1 MTNKKKKITLADS
14 GVDYDPVPHEYFFKG
29 KQLKGIT
36 GTLINL
42 AYPKGD
48 TYKNISEEV
57 LNHAAD
63 RGSACHQAVGNYY
76 DIGISSTGYEDI
88 VAKAKELLES
98 QELTPIRF
106 EYVVTDYKNY
116 ASPIDIVCINAKNE
130 ICIVDMKF
138 TAKLHYP
145 QVTLQTS
152 IYKRWFSLVNPKLTA
167 KHQYVLW
174 IHTNDSHEVLDNGI
188 FELDTVDDAFIDDLI
203 DCDTNGKPFDI
214 GKYYGDLPSKV
225 ADVEGYLVKLQQLV
239 KEKTE
244 EMDNIKAGL
253 CELMEK
259 YNIKQYSSA
268 HIQLTRVTQKPRVSF
283 DSAKFKKD
291 HEDMYNEYTKTSKVK
306 PSVRITIK

>member
-1 MTNKKKKITLADS
+1 MVKKKEIILADS
-14 GVDYDPVPHEYFFKG
+14 GVDYDPVPHEYFYKG

-36 GTLINL
+36 GTLIER

-48 TYKNISEEV
+48 TYKNVSDEV

-76 DIGISSTGYEDI
+76 DIGISSTGYEEI
-88 VAKAKELLES
+88 VGRAKELLDS

-116 ASPIDIVCINAKNE
+116 ASPIDIVCVNAKNE

-152 IYKRWFSLVNPKLTA
+152 IYKRWFSLVNPKLAA

-174 IHTNDSHEVLDNGI
+174 IHTNDDHEVLDNGI

-203 DCDTNGKPFDI
+203 DCDMNDKTFDI
-214 GKYYGDLPSKV
+214 GKYYGDLPRKV
-225 ADVEGYLVKLQQLV
+225 SDVEGYLVKLQQLV

-259 YNIKQYSSA
+259 YNVKQYSSA
-268 HIQLTRVTQKPRVSF
+268 HIQLTRVTPKPRVSF
-283 DSAKFKKD
+283 DTARFKKE
-291 HEDMYNEYTKTSKVK
+291 HEDMYNEYTKISEVK
-306 PSVRITIK
+306 PSVKITIK

>member
-1 MTNKKKKITLADS
+1 MVKKKNIVLAES
-14 GVDYDPVPHEYFFKG
+14 GVDYDPVPHTYSYKG
-29 KQLKGIT
+29 KELKGIT

-42 AYPKGD
+42 AYPKSK
-48 TYKNISEEV
+48 TYKDIPEEI
-57 LNHAAD
+57 LNHAAE

-76 DIGISSTGYEDI
+76 DVGISSTGYEGI
-88 VAKAKELLES
+88 VDKAVELLKS
-98 QELTPIRF
+98 KELTPIRF

-116 ASPIDIVCINAKNE
+116 ASPIDIVCVNAKDE

-145 QVTLQTS
+145 EVTLQTS
-152 IYKRWFSLVNPKLTA
+152 IYKRWFSVVNPKLKA

-174 IHTNDSHEVLDNGI
+174 IHTNDDHEVLDNGI

-203 DCDTNGKPFDI
+203 DCDTNDKKFDI
-214 GKYYGDLPSKV
+214 AKYYGDLPAKV
-225 ADVEGYLVKLQQLV
+225 ADVEGYIVTLEKLI

-253 CELMEK
+253 CELMNK

-268 HIQLTRVTQKPRVSF
+268 HIQLTRVTPKPRISF
-283 DSAKFKKD
+283 DQKRFKEEHAD
-291 HEDMYNEYTKTSKVK
+291 LFEQYTKTTEVK
-306 PSVRITIK
+306 PSIRLTIK

>member
-1 MTNKKKKITLADS
+1 MAKKEIILADS
-14 GVDYDPVPHEYFFKG
+14 GVDYNVAEHTYHYKG

-36 GTLINL
+36 GTLIER

-48 TYKNISEEV
+48 TYKNISDDV

-76 DIGISSTGYEDI
+76 DIGISSTGYEEI
-88 VAKAKELLES
+88 VAKAKELLDS

-116 ASPIDIVCINAKNE
+116 ASPIDIVCVNAKNE

-152 IYKRWFSLVNPKLTA
+152 IYKRWFRLVNPKLSA
-167 KHQYVLW
+167 KHQYALW
-174 IHTNDSHEVLDNGI
+174 IHTNDDHEVLDSGI
-188 FELDTVDDAFIDDLI
+188 FELETVDDAFIDDLI
-203 DCDTNGKPFDI
+203 DCDTNNKTFDI
-214 GKYYGDLPSKV
+214 GKYYGDLPAKV
-225 ADVEGYLVKLQQLV
+225 ADIESYLVSLQRLV

-244 EMDNIKAGL
+244 EMESIKAGL
-253 CELMEK
+253 CDLMMK
-259 YNIKQYSSA
+259 YNVKQYSSA
-268 HIQLTRVTQKPRVSF
+268 HIQLTRVTPKPRVSF
-283 DSAKFKKD
+283 DQARFKKEHAD
-291 HEDMYNEYTKTSKVK
+291 LFYEYTKIAVVK
-306 PSVRITIK
+306 PSIRITIK